1 MASFFLAFNLFF
13 LSYLIQKDQI
23 EYKKLNNK
31 LAEKKVL
38 FKRQTDEIKTLQN
51 KLQAALREKANTKRA
66 HTKIHSSVRFHEINV

>member
-1 MASFFLAFNLFF
+1 MARFFLLLTIFL
-13 LSYLIQKDQI
+13 LSYLFQKDQI